1 MNEINANVFD
11 MEKEQ
16 LKAALKGLAKSRN
29 VSLSDLAVEA
39 GVAPSTITGFIND
52 VPGRGHYGLSAK
64 TQSKLADK
72 FPEFKEQIDKPYVS
86 NSSYNLPIIGM
97 WNVDY
102 RVLGLEL
109 GMPSTFTCTWF
120 ENIENYSSV
129 IRSPKF
135 FRKNLMKKGIVKE
148 DVDEVRYYL
157 FQNIYNPDLQDTEN
171 KQIYATT
178 ESGNFIGYQIKDKG
192 KYYLHTFY
200 GDRIEE
206 AGEVLKSSKIEW
218 TRQV

>member
-52 VPGRGHYGLSAK
+52 VPGRGHYGLSAR

-86 NSSYNLPIIGM
+86 NTLYNLPVIGM
-97 WNVDY
+97 WHTDY

-109 GMPSTFTCTWF
+109 GMPSTFTCTRY

-135 FRKNLMKKGIVKE
+135 FKKNLTKKGIVKHNI
-148 DVDEVRYYL
+148 DEVRYYL
-157 FQNIYNPDLQDTEN
+157 FQNIYSPDLQETEN

-178 ESGNFIGYQIKDKG
+178 ETGNFIGYQVKDKG
-192 KYYLHTFY
+192 KYYLHTFF

-218 TRQV
+218 PRQV

>member
-1 MNEINANVFD
+1 MVEKNVNIYD

-16 LKAALKGLAKSRN
+16 LKQVIKNLAKKN
-29 VSLSDLAVEA
+29 NMTASDLATQA
-39 GVAPSTITGFIND
+39 GVSPSTITGFLND
-52 VPGRGHYGLSAK
+52 VPGRGHYGLSAR

-86 NSSYNLPIIGM
+86 NSSYNLPVIGM
-97 WNVDY
+97 WHTDY

-109 GMPSTFTCTWF
+109 GMPSTFTCTWY
-120 ENIENYSSV
+120 ENIENYRSV

-135 FRKNLMKKGIVKE
+135 FRKNLMKKGVVEQNI
-148 DVDEVRYYL
+148 DEVRYYL
-157 FQNIYNPDLQDTEN
+157 FQNIYSPDLQDTEN

-178 ESGNFIGYQIKDKG
+178 ESGNFIGYQVKERG

>member
-1 MNEINANVFD
+1 MNEINANVID

-52 VPGRGHYGLSAK
+52 VPGRGHYGLSAR

-109 GMPSTFTCTWF
+109 GMPSTFTCTRY

-135 FRKNLMKKGIVKE
+135 FKKNIIKKGIVNQNI
-148 DVDEVRYYL
+148 DEVRYYL
-157 FQNIYNPDLQDTEN
+157 FQNIYSPDLQDTEN

-178 ESGNFIGYQIKDKG
+178 ESGNFIGYQVKEKG
-192 KYYLHTFY
+192 KYYLHTFF